1 VKVIDLSIIMVSYNT
16 KKLTMDS
23 LQSVFEQT
31 EGLTYEVIVLDNA
44 SQDGSANAIAAGFP
58 QVKLIASKENLGF
71 AQGNNVAIKEAKGEY
86 ILLLNP
92 DTVVLNEAIQK
103 LLLFAKK
110 KPNARIWGGRTL
122 FADGSLNPASCWR
135 RSTLW
140 SLFCYVFLLT
150 WAFRSSSL
158 FNAEGYGGWN
168 RDSIK
173 HVDIVSG
180 CFFMIKKDFWQE
192 LGGFS
197 PDFFMYGEEAD
208 LCLRAGKL
216 GAKPMVTPEATI
228 VHYGGASEKVRADKM
243 VRLFVAKAQL
253 IKKHWHVLLIKPGLI
268 LLTLWP
274 LVRVFILTVK
284 AAIGNN
290 KKVQGE
296 KDTWGSIWRQR
307 QQWLK

>member
-1 VKVIDLSIIMVSYNT
+1 
-16 KKLTMDS
+16 
-23 LQSVFEQT
+23 
-31 EGLTYEVIVLDNA
+31 
-44 SQDGSANAIAAGFP
+44 
-58 QVKLIASKENLGF
+58 
-71 AQGNNVAIKEAKGEY
+71 
-86 ILLLNP
+86 
-92 DTVVLNEAIQK
+92 
-103 LLLFAKK
+103 
-110 KPNARIWGGRTL
+110 
-122 FADGSLNPASCWR
+122 
-135 RSTLW
+135 
-140 SLFCYVFLLT
+140 
-150 WAFRSSSL
+150 
-158 FNAEGYGGWN
+158 
-168 RDSIK
+168 
-173 HVDIVSG
+173 
-180 CFFMIKKDFWQE
+180 MIKKDFWQE